1 MIPVWT
7 TGSLFSS
14 GGGWEV
20 GAVRAGLRPTWGIE
34 FDPARAALWNQTFP
48 RAFPGCLVGDVRD
61 RRLVHSVPLVDV
73 LFTSPVCRDFSISRS
88 RVDDG
93 NVDDTR
99 PMLGLATLAYV
110 EWAEP
115 SVVMLEN
122 VPAYAKAKP
131 YLLLRDGM
139 VQRGYTFE
147 ERALN
152 AADFGN
158 PSSRNRLFTVF
169 LRKGSGVGHRW
180 PKPTGRTSWD
190 AALGKQMRSLPEATS
205 TGALERNLLA
215 AKQAGRTLAYPMMFV
230 SQKQGKINNEPNYLV
245 PAGKPAPTLIV
256 GHSAITGWRVLLS
269 SKDIR
274 RIDATGAKLFNGFPL
289 DYGLGVHQKIVADT
303 AGDAVSPVM
312 AEALLR
318 GLFIKR
324 KTNE

>member
-20 GAVRAGLRPTWGIE
+20 GAVRAGLRPIWGVE
-34 FDPARAALWNQTFP
+34 FDPARAALWSQTFP
-48 RAFPGCLVGDVRD
+48 RAFPGCFVGDVRD
-61 RRLVHSVPLVDV
+61 QRVVPRVDV

-88 RVDDG
+88 RVDAST
-93 NVDDTR
+93 VDDTR

-110 EWAEP
+110 EQCEP
-115 SVVMLEN
+115 DVVMLEN
-122 VPAYAKAKP
+122 VPAYATAKP

-139 VQRGYTFE
+139 VQRGYTVK

-158 PSSRNRLFTVF
+158 PSNRNRLFSVF
-169 LRKGSGVGHRW
+169 LRKGTRIGHRW

-190 AALGKQMRSLPEATS
+190 VALGSILSDLPAISS
-205 TGALERNLLA
+205 TGALERNLQALKA
-215 AKQAGRTLAYPMMFV
+215 AGRKLSYPMLFV
-230 SQKQGKINNEPNYLV
+230 SQKQGVINGTPNYLV

-269 SKDIR
+269 PKDIR
-274 RIDATGAKLFNGFPL
+274 RVDARAARLLNGFPL
-289 DYGLGVHQKIVADT
+289 DYGLGIHDKVVADT
-303 AGDAVSPVM
+303 TGDAVSPIM
-312 AEALLR
+312 AEALLK
-318 GLFIKR
+318 GLFIK
-324 KTNE
+324 KENQ